1 MKKYFYINVEH
12 RISFLLHLSM
22 SLKKSA
28 FGDGNIF
35 PYPVIHAI
43 FCHNEVQS
51 SENGSF
57 IIFIMPEEILVLKYS
72 RSLDFDQQHVNYP
85 P

>member
-1 MKKYFYINVEH
+1 MKKYLYINVEH

-22 SLKKSA
+22 SLKKMLLEMVTFFHIQS
-28 FGDGNIF
+28 FSMIYN
-35 PYPVIHAI
+35 AI

-72 RSLDFDQQHVNYP
+72 RSLDI
-85 P
+85 